1 MENSTDTEGKLG
13 AGDTTFA
20 FLLETKQLEAVARL
34 SSRRKLSWKWQ
45 PKEQPR
51 SQADVT
57 VADKVCITHGA
68 GVTRGGKE
76 GSTSPWEAYFPAEIR
91 NASASLA

>member
-51 SQADVT
+51 SQADIT

-76 GSTSPWEAYFPAEIR
+76 GSTFPWEAYFPAEIR